1 MSIDWVTVLAQI
13 ANFLVLLWLLKR
25 FLYRPILDGID
36 AREAEIAKRMAD
48 ADQAKQDAKVAESQF
63 VKQRAQLVSDQDAL
77 LEKALAATEDKRD
90 GLLSEA
96 RTKLQQEQKD
106 WHKHLE
112 HERQVFNKRLQET
125 GSDALIKLTRK
136 ALTDLADEQLED
148 AIVRHVGK
156 QLEPMAAELIQA
168 AAGSLQAQVSTR
180 DALPAATQTLLQSEV
195 QQWLPEVTLSFV
207 TDAQQSPGLVMQ
219 VGGAQVSWTTDSYM
233 DEFAELLTAH
243 ASGAASVRLTTESR

>member
-36 AREAEIAKRMAD
+36 AREAEITQRMAA
-48 ADQAKQDAKVAESQF
+48 ADQAKQDAEVAESQF
-63 VKQRAQLVSDQDAL
+63 IKQRAQLVSDQDIL
-77 LEKALAATEDKRD
+77 LEKALSATEDQRD
-90 GLLSEA
+90 GLLSDA
-96 RTKLQQEQKD
+96 RNRLQQEQKD
-106 WHKHLE
+106 WRKHLE
-112 HERQVFNKRLQET
+112 HERVAFNKRLQET
-125 GSDALIKLTRK
+125 GADALIKLTRK

-156 QLEPMAAELIQA
+156 QLEPIAAELVQA
-168 AAGSLQAQVSTR
+168 AAGNLKAQVSTR
-180 DALPAATQTLLQSEV
+180 DVLSAATQALLQTEV
-195 QQWLPEVTLSFV
+195 QQWLPDVTLSFT

-233 DEFAELLTAH
+233 DEFAELLTTH
-243 ASGAASVRLTTESR
+243 ASSKASVRLTADNR